1 MVGLRGERMTV
12 SEVSFERPG
21 LVQDEVYDFLKRQL
35 LEGRLAAGERL
46 READLAE
53 KLRVSRMPVREA
65 LRRLEQ
71 EGLLVR
77 HLNRGVH
84 VPELELAQVRVLYEA
99 RTVLEG
105 ATTRRAAER
114 AGPEQ
119 IAELWTLLDEFPTEP
134 DYVAEILGDL
144 AFHQLVA
151 KLGGNAVLEAAV
163 GDVLMRVIQVKYLT
177 RNRSSFSRTK
187 ADHAAV
193 AAAIASGD
201 PDEAERVMV
210 AHIDNGLRLVSEHLR

>member
-1 MVGLRGERMTV
+1 MTE
-12 SEVSFERPG
+12 STFERPA

-35 LEGRLAAGERL
+35 LEGRLMAGQRL
-46 READLAE
+46 REAVLAE
-53 KLRVSRMPVREA
+53 QLNVSRMPVREA

-84 VPELELAQVRVLYEA
+84 VPELTLAEVKELYEA
-99 RTVLEG
+99 RIVLEG

-114 AGPEQ
+114 AGPDQ
-119 IAELWTLLDEFPTEP
+119 ISDLEGLLAAFPSEP

-151 KLGGNAVLEAAV
+151 KLGNNSVLEAAV
-163 GDVLMRVIQVKYLT
+163 GDVLTRVIQVKYLT
-177 RNRSSFSRTK
+177 RTPTSYLRTNN
-187 ADHAAV
+187 DHSAV

-201 PDEAERVMV
+201 PDAAERAMV
-210 AHIDNGLRLVSEHLR
+210 SHIENGLRLVAEQLS